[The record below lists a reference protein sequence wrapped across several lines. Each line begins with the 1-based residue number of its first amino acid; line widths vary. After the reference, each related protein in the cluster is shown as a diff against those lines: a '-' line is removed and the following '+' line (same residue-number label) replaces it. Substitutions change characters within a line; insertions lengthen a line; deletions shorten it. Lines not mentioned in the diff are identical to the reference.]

1 MQGQEMEANAEMN
14 IWYTDVYGAAAKA
27 RYCAYLIEAGGPEQ
41 PKDKKALGR
50 NGERDKW
57 MVDVGFSQWK
67 LRIMSLNRP
76 ILR

>member
-1 MQGQEMEANAEMN
+1 MKANAEMN

-27 RYCAYLIEAGGPEQ
+27 RCCAYLIEARGPEQ
-41 PKDKKALGR
+41 PRGKKALGR

-57 MVDVGFSQWK
+57 MVDVRSSRWK